1 MDVGSR
7 VCMSME
13 DLRKT
18 CWAVPR
24 RASPTSPMRL
34 CSPVTERCNLGL
46 EDSQTEPTIPSR
58 AGGPGL

>member
-18 CWAVPR
+18 CWAVPQKSISHLSYE
-24 RASPTSPMRL
+24 AMLSS
-34 CSPVTERCNLGL
+34 
-46 EDSQTEPTIPSR
+46 D
-58 AGGPGL
+58 